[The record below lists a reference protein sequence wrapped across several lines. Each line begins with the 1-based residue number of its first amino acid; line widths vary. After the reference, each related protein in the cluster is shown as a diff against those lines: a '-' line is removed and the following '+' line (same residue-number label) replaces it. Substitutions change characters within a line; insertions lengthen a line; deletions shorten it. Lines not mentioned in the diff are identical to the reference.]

1 MLSSHLSRCWL
12 VPSVQYIVMM
22 TCSLPGLL
30 LDLLNLL
37 FEFACQIIASILHSN
52 RSFRH
57 YSFTAKENTFLHG
70 CSHCSSFLW
79 HSKERMESNVGALN
93 YWSPSALLQSLL
105 SPFSGHLPAPVTNLK
120 HKNWRSTVDCEQGA
134 AGPFCLRP
142 VPIPGS
148 HCESKSE
155 QKAMY
160 QRLTH
165 HV

>member
-1 MLSSHLSRCWL
+1 MVHHTFRLSDIVLSSHLSRCWV
-12 VPSVQYIVMM
+12 VPSVQYIVMP
-22 TCSLPGLL
+22 CSLPGLL

-57 YSFTAKENTFLHG
+57 YSSTAKENTFLPIRDV
-70 CSHCSSFLW
+70 L
-79 HSKERMESNVGALN
+79 MESNALSALK
-93 YWSPSALLQSLL
+93 YLSPSALVQSLL
-105 SPFSGHLPAPVTNLK
+105 SPFSGHLPAPVTNL
-120 HKNWRSTVDCEQGA
+120 RSTVDCEQGA
-134 AGPFCLRP
+134 AEPFCWRR

-155 QKAMY
+155 PKAMY
-160 QRLTH
+160 QRLTQ